1 MSATLVDRG
10 LMSREGV
17 ELVSR
22 VALVAFL
29 VVVTAVMRTL
39 VGPSKRR
46 GFYITLGTLGGMTC
60 GVAAASLVSRWLRAD
75 VSTISACLGI
85 FAGWIVAWRF
95 ARRIPREA

>member
-1 MSATLVDRG
+1 
-10 LMSREGV
+10 MSREGV

-29 VVVTAVMRTL
+29 IVVTAVARTL
-39 VGPSKRR
+39 AGPSKKRQ
-46 GFYITLGTLGGMTC
+46 FYMGLGGLGGMAS
-60 GVAAASLVSRWLRAD
+60 GIAVASFISPWMRTD

-85 FAGWIVAWRF
+85 VAGWAVAWVF